1 MPDMPVAYV
10 HLFRGADPKGCPDRY
25 TRGLAPDEMPYGFHL
40 AAQHGVDVT
49 FSEDH
54 PRTPLQLA
62 LRLLLG
68 FDFMHAFRN
77 RRAIAAA
84 DAIWTMTEGEAFA
97 VAALMD
103 LHLVPPTPIVANAVW
118 LADRWPRLVPPI
130 RAIYRRLARRFTLL
144 TAHAEPSLAGLRR
157 WLPDAPSRLAPF
169 GIHVTPYRD
178 ARPVEP
184 HNGPLRIVAAGND
197 PTRDWQTLLDAFG
210 NDKRFELHL
219 AALRLKPRDVV
230 GYWNVTLAR
239 LSGAAALADL
249 YATADVIAVPMIE
262 NSFSGITVAL
272 EAAAC
277 LRPLLSSRTGGVP
290 TYFAEDEAIYVPPGD
305 AHAMRAAILGSTFA
319 ARTDMAERAR
329 TRLLREGY
337 TTDAMIERYVAAT
350 PQSSVRAIGAAC
362 A

>member
-1 MPDMPVAYV
+1 MPVAYV

-25 TRGLAPDEMPYGFHL
+25 ARGLAPDEMPYGFHL

-49 FSEDH
+49 FSEDY

-62 LRLLLG
+62 LHALLG
-68 FDFMHAFRN
+68 FDFMHAIRN

-103 LHLVPPTPIVANAVW
+103 LHLVPPTPIVANAIW
-118 LADRWPRLVPPI
+118 LVDRWPRLVPPI

-144 TAHAEPSLAGLRR
+144 TAHSEPSLAGLRR

-197 PTRDWQTLLDAFG
+197 ATRDWQTLLDAFG

-219 AALRLKPRDVV
+219 AALRLKPSDVV

-305 AHAMRAAILGSTFA
+305 ADAARAAILGSTFA

-329 TRLLREGY
+329 ARLLREGY

-350 PQSSVRAIGAAC
+350 ADHIRP
-362 A
+362 